1 MEKNFYTIDEVA
13 KILGMHHKTIRK
25 FITEGKL
32 KGNKIGKQWRISGH
46 DLSVF
51 TEDNNVDI
59 KNNINLESE
68 AIEVSKRNN
77 ENLNRITVSTV
88 IDINDI
94 SDEQQRRLYSMLIAL
109 TNSKDLKMY
118 NSTVNT
124 KYDKENKNL
133 KIIVWGN
140 IEFITEMLSYIS
152 TITNDNI

>member
-32 KGNKIGKQWRISGH
+32 KGHKIGKQWRISGH